1 MAVVAKLLAFLGSAA
16 AVASTQASYFWIT
29 DEPTMPSSLIK

>member
-16 AVASTQASYFWIT
+16 AVAGTQATFIWIT
-29 DEPTMPSSLIK
+29 DEPTIPSSLIK